1 MGLEE
6 RLADLHERGEKQM
19 AEQLAKAVV
28 SGSTTVTVA
37 LDGDDR
43 AVVEH
48 ERFRGVHD
56 IGTGPSGDPDVS
68 QWGEYVFTG
77 DDGQFDMRFEAPN
90 QKVVERA
97 NALLGRRAEPE
108 PEPKSTASRPSLVD
122 RLLHR

>member
-1 MGLEE
+1 
-6 RLADLHERGEKQM
+6 M

-48 ERFRGVHD
+48 ERFRGEHD
-56 IGTGPSGDPDVS
+56 ITTDSSGDPDVS

-77 DDGQFDMRFEAPN
+77 DDGQFDMRFRAPN
-90 QKVVERA
+90 QRVAERG
-97 NALLGRRAEPE
+97 NVLLGRRTEPE
-108 PEPKSTASRPSLVD
+108 PESTSGGKSSRPSLVD